1 MTTEQNTDG
10 GVTPVTAGPMQPP
23 ELRYDEQGRRLC
35 GAHRS
40 DGEPCSAP
48 AMIGQRVCRM
58 HGGSAPQARH
68 RARLRLMELVD
79 PAVATLARELVG
91 APRSADRIRAAAEV
105 LDRAGFVR
113 GGGEV
118 TADEARALL
127 IERIR
132 AIKAQAEAEQAQ
144 NDASDDERGTDS

>member
-1 MTTEQNTDG
+1 MTTEQTPTGTTDA
-10 GVTPVTAGPMQPP
+10 TAGPMQPP
-23 ELRYDEQGRRLC
+23 ELRYDDQHRRLC

-40 DGEPCSAP
+40 NGEPCSAP
-48 AMIGQRVCRM
+48 AMVGQRVCRM

-91 APRSADRIRAAAEV
+91 ARRSADRLRAAAEI

-118 TADEARALL
+118 SADEARALL

-144 NDASDDERGTDS
+144 NDASDAEGGTDS